1 MHLVQL
7 LLPLKDRDGKPFP
20 RSFYRSVRETLT
32 DRYGGLTAYTR
43 APAEG
48 LWDAGD
54 EVAHDDIVIYEVM
67 VAELDRAWWSEYRA
81 ALEAQFDQEELVVR
95 AQAIERL

>member
-7 LLPLKDRDGKPFP
+7 LLPLRDHDGKPFP
-20 RSFYRSVRETLT
+20 RSHYRTIREELT
-32 DRYGGLTAYTR
+32 ERFGGLTAYTR

-48 LWDAGD
+48 LWDVGD
-54 EVAHDDIVIYEVM
+54 QVAFDDIVVYEVM
-67 VAELDRAWWSEYRA
+67 VPELDRAWWTDYRTR
-81 ALEAQFDQEELVVR
+81 LERDFDQDELVVR